1 MKGGGCGC
9 NGTRQLQGGSRKKTL
24 RRHRKARVNRNKTR
38 RTMK

>member
-9 NGTRQLQGGSRKKTL
+9 NGTRQLQGGSSKKTL
-24 RRHRKARVNRNKTR
+24 RRKARVNRNKTR

>member
-9 NGTRQLQGGSRKKTL
+9 NGTRGLKGGSRKKTL
-24 RRHRKARVNRNKTR
+24 RRKLRSTRNKTR